1 MKTWT
6 TTLLTRLL
14 AGVLVVAWN
23 TLPVEAARI
32 FIDPSS
38 QNVAVGQTL
47 TLDIRIADVIDL
59 YAFGFDLGFDP
70 SVLSANDGGSE
81 GAFLLLGGP
90 TLFIPGTIDNTG
102 GTISY
107 ISNALNGSVPGV
119 SGSGI
124 LATMRFTALASG
136 SSGINLFNP
145 ILLDST
151 FSEPTVSIEPGNV
164 TVTPPTSNN
173 IPEPSTLVLIGI
185 GLAGL
190 ELRRRRRANRG

>member
-38 QNVAVGQTL
+38 QNVTVGQTL
-47 TLDIRIADVIDL
+47 TLDVRIADVIDL
-59 YAFGFDLGFDP
+59 YAFEFDLGFNP
-70 SVLSANDGGSE
+70 SILSANDGGLE
-81 GAFLLLGGP
+81 GAFLPSGGP
-90 TLFIPGTIDNTG
+90 TLFISGTIDNGG
-102 GTISY
+102 GTISF
-107 ISNALNGSVPGV
+107 IANALNGSALGV

-145 ILLDST
+145 ILLDSN
-151 FSEPTVSIEPGNV
+151 VVDIAVDSIQSGNV
-164 TVTPPTSNN
+164 TITAATSN